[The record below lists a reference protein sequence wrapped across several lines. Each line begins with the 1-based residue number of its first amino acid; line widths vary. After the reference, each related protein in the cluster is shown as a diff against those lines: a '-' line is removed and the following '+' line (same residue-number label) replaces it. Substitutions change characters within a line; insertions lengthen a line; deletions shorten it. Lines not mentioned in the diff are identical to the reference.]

1 EFSKRIKQN
10 YSYRCAITGIKTKD
24 FLVVTHIIPWH
35 ENEFIRLDPSNGICL
50 SLFLAKAF
58 KKGFITF
65 SNSYRV
71 VLSKEAEKDAALY
84 EELKIYENQKI
95 ELPDCQKPNLK
106 YLDWHREHIFKN

>member
-1 EFSKRIKQN
+1 MKHLFKLREVLILSFQKRIKQN

-65 SNSYRV
+65 LTV
-71 VLSKEAEKDAALY
+71 
-84 EELKIYENQKI
+84 I
-95 ELPDCQKPNLK
+95 ELFYLK
-106 YLDWHREHIFKN
+106 KQRKMLLYMKN